1 MYHVSCIYF
10 VFRWIAGYWNFLLIF
25 FSLFDKIS
33 GCQWANIIIIM
44 KYDVRVCNSFDRFS
58 SAFCLI
64 MHSCDTPENIYC
76 VCNVYTKK
84 KKSYSINNKFA
95 YISFSRFSNSLIAL
109 SQNGGKM
116 SCLLVF
122 TRAQNTTHQIMTSL
136 SFNYYDCIRIIY
148 VSYMLIFLLF
158 SPIVQLSR
166 ILFEYRCIFLHKPI
180 ENPCRHAV
188 LMAGRIL
195 GFVDDR

>member
-1 MYHVSCIYF
+1 MYHVYTLFF
-10 VFRWIAGYWNFLLIF
+10 VELLVIETFFSFFFLYSTRFLVANERILSSSWSMMYEYVIHVIVFLLLSV
-25 FSLFDKIS
+25 SLCILATRQKI
-33 GCQWANIIIIM
+33 
-44 KYDVRVCNSFDRFS
+44 YTVCVM
-58 SAFCLI
+58 CI
-64 MHSCDTPENIYC
+64 P
-76 VCNVYTKK
+76 KK

-148 VSYMLIFLLF
+148 VSYKLIFLLF